1 MLGYCKVMSI
11 LYSLNIILTSFYLQ
25 GSYICDAE
33 DEENIKKLTN
43 NKTCVD
49 GKYKAFKLW
58 KLGRRLHQ
66 DVEAVNI

>member
-1 MLGYCKVMSI
+1 MPGYCKVMSI

-49 GKYKAFKLW
+49 GKYKAFKL
-58 KLGRRLHQ
+58 
-66 DVEAVNI
+66 

>member
-1 MLGYCKVMSI
+1 MPGYCKVMSI

-33 DEENIKKLTN
+33 DEEESRQPTE
-43 NKTCVD
+43 NKPCAE

-58 KLGRRLHQ
+58 KLWTRCGGC
-66 DVEAVNI
+66 E